1 MNSSLH
7 VGSIFHQRT
16 DQFKYFFKYKTLNL
30 LINLNKINEL
40 NKIPIFS
47 INEFNIFSFNFKN
60 HGYRKSEINPIKWI
74 TYNLKNKYKD
84 KKNYEIYLYCT
95 PSFFGYVFNP
105 ISTYLCIDT
114 NDKIKYICY
123 EVKNTHYEQ
132 HSYFVKVKK
141 KNNYKINKIFY
152 VSPFLEMN
160 LKYKFFLKS
169 NDKFFNLKVDVYKNN
184 NLILKTGLLSKS
196 YKLTTFN
203 LLLQTFFNLFNPQ
216 KVMILIH
223 YQAFKIF
230 NKSKIFF
237 SKPIKRFDTIS
248 FHE

>member
-1 MNSSLH
+1 
-7 VGSIFHQRT
+7 
-16 DQFKYFFKYKTLNL
+16 
-30 LINLNKINEL
+30 
-40 NKIPIFS
+40 
-47 INEFNIFSFNFKN
+47 
-60 HGYRKSEINPIKWI
+60 
-74 TYNLKNKYKD
+74 
-84 KKNYEIYLYCT
+84 
-95 PSFFGYVFNP
+95 
-105 ISTYLCIDT
+105 
-114 NDKIKYICY
+114 
-123 EVKNTHYEQ
+123 
-132 HSYFVKVKK
+132 
-141 KNNYKINKIFY
+141 
-152 VSPFLEMN
+152 MN

-230 NKSKIFF
+230 NKSRIFF